1 MRFVIAVYEFN
12 ILPPNVV
19 DCCLSKV
26 LQQIKH
32 ALNKWM
38 YQIVSDE
45 VVAVT
50 ERNVLLRKRMC

>member
-12 ILPPNVV
+12 ILPPNIV
-19 DCCLSKV
+19 DCCLSKM
-26 LQQIKH
+26 LQQIEH

-45 VVAVT
+45 VVAVS
-50 ERNVLLRKRMC
+50 ERNVLRRKRMC